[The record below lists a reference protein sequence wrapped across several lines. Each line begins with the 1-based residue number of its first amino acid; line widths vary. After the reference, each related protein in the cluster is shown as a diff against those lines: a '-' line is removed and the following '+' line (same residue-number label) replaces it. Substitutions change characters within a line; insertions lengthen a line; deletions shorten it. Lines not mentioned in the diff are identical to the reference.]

1 MDRPPAPRGAP
12 LVAPLVA
19 PLAPL
24 DAYQALLDSG
34 EIKPDPDQRAAMERL
49 QSLHGTLGDYALQV
63 GRKSWKTRLKLG
75 RNKKPVPRGVYMW
88 GGVGRG
94 KSMLMDLFF
103 DTTAIEDRQRVHF
116 HAFMQE
122 VHKRLHSFREAVKA
136 GQANK
141 NSDPLVALAR
151 VITDQAWLLCFDEF
165 HITDIADA
173 MILGRLFEALFDAGV
188 VIVATSNRRPKD
200 LYKDGLQRDQFLP
213 FIGMIETKL
222 DILELDSGIDYRL
235 DRLKNMDT
243 FLTPADSAADEKMNA
258 DFHDLSIGRRPRPV
272 TVHVQGRD
280 ISIPKEA
287 EGVAMADFADLC
299 EENLGPADYLAIAAS
314 FHTLILRHIPKLGPD
329 NRNAAKRFVT
339 LIDALYEA
347 RVNFICS
354 AEVPAS
360 ELYTEGDGAFEFE
373 RTVSRLMEMQ
383 SADYMAQP
391 HAC

>member
-1 MDRPPAPRGAP
+1 MDRTPAPALEP
-12 LVAPLVA
+12 LEAYQTL
-19 PLAPL
+19 L
-24 DAYQALLDSG
+24 DAG
-34 EIKPDPDQRAAMERL
+34 EIKSDPAQQAAMERL
-49 QSLHGTLGDYALQV
+49 QTLHGRLGEYAQQV
-63 GRKSWKTRLKLG
+63 GKKSWKTRLKLG

-103 DTTAIEDRQRVHF
+103 GTTTIENRQRVHF

-122 VHKRLHSFREAVKA
+122 VHNRLHSFRDAVKA
-136 GQANK
+136 GQVDEK
-141 NSDPLVALAR
+141 SDPLVALAR

-188 VIVATSNRRPKD
+188 VVVATSNRRPQG

-213 FIGMIETKL
+213 FIDMIENKL
-222 DILELDSGIDYRL
+222 DVLELDSGIDYRL
-235 DRLKNMDT
+235 DRLKNMET
-243 FLTPADSAADEKMNA
+243 FLTPADSAADEKMDA
-258 DFHDLSIGRRPRPV
+258 DFHDLSIGGHPRPV
-272 TVHVQGRD
+272 TVHVQGRK
-280 ISIPKEA
+280 ITIPKEA

-299 EENLGPADYLAIAAS
+299 EENLGPADYLVIAAN

-329 NRNAAKRFVT
+329 NRNAAKRFTT

-354 AEVPAS
+354 ADVPAT

-391 HAC
+391 HDC

>member
-1 MDRPPAPRGAP
+1 QAPQAP
-12 LVAPLVA
+12 Q
-19 PLAPL
+19 APL

-34 EIKPDPDQRAAMERL
+34 EIKPDPAQRVAMDRL

-75 RNKKPVPRGVYMW
+75 RNKKPVPRGLYMW

-188 VIVATSNRRPKD
+188 VVVATSNRRPRD

-213 FIGMIETKL
+213 FIDMIETKL
-222 DILELDSGIDYRL
+222 DVLELDSGIDYRL
-235 DRLKNMDT
+235 DRLKNMET
-243 FLTPADSAADEKMNA
+243 FLTPADSAADEKMDA
-258 DFHDLSIGRRPRPV
+258 DFHDLSIGGHPRPV

-280 ISIPKEA
+280 ITIPKEA

-299 EENLGPADYLAIAAS
+299 EENLGPADYLAIAAN

-354 AEVPAS
+354 ADVPAS

-391 HAC
+391 HTC